1 MAAGRLRSDKHGWL
15 VARAA
20 EVTRAFET
28 GMTVPLWQLVRTFGG
43 GRKAR
48 PTRTSPVLRDADG
61 AVVSTAD
68 DAAALWERRFQLEF
82 QGLA

>member
-1 MAAGRLRSDKHGWL
+1 
-15 VARAA
+15 
-20 EVTRAFET
+20 
-28 GMTVPLWQLVRTFGG
+28 MTVPLWQLVRTFGG

-48 PTRTSPVLRDADG
+48 HTRTSPVLRDADG

-82 QGLA
+82 QGLAVIRTLEEHLCVAAKELDSVPPCPPCH